1 MRWTS
6 NWLPTGSGLFLLLF
20 VVPPPQSSEIVLE
33 GTITRA
39 DHGTYIVREFIVPE
53 PLERLEVEYTYTHR
67 GEGTAL
73 DIGLFDPVRFR
84 GWSGSDKTHF
94 FLARDEATPSYL
106 PGDLPAGTWRIVLG
120 VPHIRPDQVSR
131 YVIRIRLIP
140 ARSRAMPAPEP
151 PTPWVLKKE
160 PGWYRGDLHA
170 HSGHSDGR
178 CRNGLGELIPCP
190 IFRVAQAAVA
200 RGLDFL
206 AITDHNTTSHHPEM
220 RRLQAYFAPLL
231 LIPGREL
238 TTYRGHANVY
248 GTSAFIDFRLGWQG
262 RTIADILD
270 DVRRAGGVISINHP
284 THPTGEQCMG
294 CGWEDVHAT
303 DFRKVDMIEV
313 INGNR
318 VEGPLSGI
326 PFWEARLNEG
336 HRITGIGGSDDHRAG
351 SGEHP
356 DHVMGIPTTVVY
368 ATELS
373 EPAILAGLKAGHVFI
388 KTRGPDGPD
397 LFLFAEDARGR
408 RYMMGAEIP
417 IARAGETVTLRIEVK
432 RGAGHIVEIITNGSA
447 PPEVTRL
454 RVDAP
459 DFVRVLS
466 WRAEPRTWVRLNL
479 RDERGIA
486 ALTNPIYFALRE

>member
-1 MRWTS
+1 MRRRV
-6 NWLPTGSGLFLLLF
+6 NLLL
-20 VVPPPQSSEIVLE
+20 VASSLVALAVSPPQSYELVLE

-39 DHGTYIVREFIVPE
+39 DYGTYLLREFFVPE
-53 PLERLEVEYTYTHR
+53 PLDRLEIEYTYTHR
-67 GEGTAL
+67 GEGTAIDL
-73 DIGLFDPVRFR
+73 GLFDPVRFR
-84 GWSGSDKTHF
+84 GWSGSDKTRI

-106 PGDLPAGTWRIVLG
+106 PGDLPAGTWRILLG
-120 VPHIRPDQVSR
+120 IPHIRSDQISR

-140 ARSRAMPAPEP
+140 ARAREALAPEP
-151 PTPWVLKKE
+151 SVGEGMVLKKA

-178 CRNGLGELIPCP
+178 CRSGQGELVPCP
-190 IFRVAQAAVA
+190 VFRVAQAAAA

-220 RRLQAYFAPLL
+220 RRLQEYFAPLL
-231 LIPGREL
+231 LLPGREL
-238 TTYRGHANVY
+238 TTYRGHANIY

-262 RTIADILD
+262 RTIADLLE
-270 DVRRAGGVISINHP
+270 DVHRAGGVISINHP
-284 THPTGEQCMG
+284 TLPTGEQCMG
-294 CGWEDVHAT
+294 CGWEDIQAT
-303 DFRKVDMIEV
+303 DFRKVHMIEV

-336 HRITGIGGSDDHRAG
+336 YRLTGIGGSDDHRAG

-373 EPAILAGLKAGHVFI
+373 EPALLAGLKAGHVFI
-388 KTRGPDGPD
+388 KTRGPEGPD
-397 LFLFAEDARGR
+397 LFLWAEDERGR
-408 RYMMGAEIP
+408 RYMMGDEVAL
-417 IARAGETVTLRIEVK
+417 ARAGELVTLRVEVK
-432 RGAGHIVEIITNGSA
+432 HGVGQRVEVIANGRVA
-447 PPEVTRL
+447 THF

-459 DFVRVLS
+459 DFVRTLS

-479 RDERGIA
+479 RDEQGIT
-486 ALTNPIYFALRE
+486 ALTNPIYFSLQK

>member
-1 MRWTS
+1 MSAMRGIFIS
-6 NWLPTGSGLFLLLF
+6 LLALGALLALAFPSSSGQ
-20 VVPPPQSSEIVLE
+20 PIEIVLE

-39 DHGTYIVREFIVPE
+39 DHGTYLVQEFLVPE

-67 GEGTAL
+67 GEGTAI
-73 DIGLFDPVRFR
+73 DIGIFDPLRFR
-84 GWSGSDKTHF
+84 GWSGSDKTRF
-94 FLARDEATPSYL
+94 FIARDTATPSYV
-106 PGDLPAGTWRIVLG
+106 PGDLPAGTWRILLG
-120 VPHIRPDQVSR
+120 VPHIRPDHVSR
-131 YVIRIRLIP
+131 YTIRIRLVP
-140 ARSRAMPAPEP
+140 ARSPALSAPEP
-151 PTPWVLKKE
+151 SAPRVLKKE

-178 CRNGLGELIPCP
+178 CRNGQGELVPCP
-190 IFRVAQAAVA
+190 VFRVAQAAAA

-220 RRLQAYFAPLL
+220 RRLQEYFAPLL
-231 LIPGREL
+231 LLPGREL

-248 GTSAFIDFRLGWQG
+248 GTSAFVDFRLGWQG
-262 RTIADILD
+262 RTINDILD
-270 DVRRAGGVISINHP
+270 DIHRAGGLVSINHP

-356 DHVMGIPTTVVY
+356 DHIMGVPTTVVY

-373 EPAILAGLKAGHVFI
+373 EPAILAGLKSGRVFI

-397 LFLFAEDARGR
+397 LFLFAEDAHGR
-408 RYMMGAEIP
+408 RFMIGDEIP
-417 IARAGETVTLRIEVK
+417 TARAGERLTLRIEVR
-432 RGAGHIVEIITNGSA
+432 RGTGQIVEIIVNG
-447 PPEVTRL
+447 
-454 RVDAP
+454 RVAERIHVETP
-459 DFVRVLS
+459 DFVRTRP

-479 RDERGIA
+479 RDERGIT
-486 ALTNPIYFALRE
+486 ALTNPIYFRE